1 MEKIKRFLSKIKY
14 YRAVCLAISFVTLI
28 IGIIMSIIISVG
40 ANKYQDQ
47 TVAKRWD
54 KSGNC
59 SHISVFIKD
68 TAFFSKTDVDGF
80 EYELNN
86 KLDFNSVFAEN
97 EESRRFIDCYVSKT
111 SITLEGPCRTMDVN
125 CMAVGGDFFKF
136 HPVKLLSGMYFS
148 GNDLMQ
154 DGIILDEETAW
165 QLFGSSD
172 VEGQKVLFG
181 DRVLFVKGVYK
192 KNEGKIYNYARGE
205 KPEIFVPFE
214 LLNSDEVP
222 LYITSLEVCMPNPI
236 KNFAANIMTDLI
248 KMDSSTYEVVDN
260 SSRYSVENLWMVY
273 KNKKYRSMQN
283 HDIIYPYWEKIARY
297 EEDLLAPKA
306 VVMVVSFVTSGTV
319 FIGLLLYDISKL
331 TKLKKRND
339 DN

>member
-14 YRAVCLAISFVTLI
+14 YRAVCLAISLVTLI
-28 IGIIMSIIISVG
+28 IGIVMSIIISIG

-47 TVAKRWD
+47 TVSKRWD
-54 KSGNC
+54 KSGNS
-59 SHISVFIKD
+59 SHVSVFIKD
-68 TAFFSKTDVDGF
+68 TAFFTKTDVDGF
-80 EYELNN
+80 EYELNE
-86 KLDFNSVFAEN
+86 KLDFNSVFAES

-111 SITLEGPCRTMDVN
+111 TITLEGPCKTMGVN

-136 HPVKLLSGMYFS
+136 HPVKLLSGTYFS

-154 DGIILDEETAW
+154 DGVILDEETAW
-165 QLFGSSD
+165 QLFGSSN

-181 DRVLFVKGVYK
+181 DRVLYVKGVYK
-192 KNEGKIYNYARGE
+192 KSEGKIYNYARGD

-214 LLNSDEVP
+214 LLNSEETP

-248 KMDSSTYEVVDN
+248 TMDSSTYEIVDN
-260 SSRYSVENLWMVY
+260 SSRYSVENLWMIY

-306 VVMVVSFVTSGTV
+306 VVKVVSFVTSGTV
-319 FIGLLLYDISKL
+319 FIGLLLYEISKL

-339 DN
+339 D

>member
-14 YRAVCLAISFVTLI
+14 YRAVCLLVSFVTLI
-28 IGIIMSIIISVG
+28 VGIVMSIVISVG
-40 ANKYQDQ
+40 ANKYSDQ

-68 TAFFSKTDVDGF
+68 TAFFGKTDIDRF
-80 EYELNN
+80 EYELES
-86 KLDFNSVFAEN
+86 KLDYNSVYSEK
-97 EESRRFIDCYVSKT
+97 EDSRRYIDCYAAKS
-111 SITLEGPCRTMDVN
+111 SITLEGPSKKQEVN
-125 CMAVGGDFFKF
+125 CLAVGGDFFKF
-136 HPVKLLSGMYFS
+136 HPVKMISGTYFS

-154 DGIILDEETAW
+154 DGVILDEETAW
-165 QLFGSSD
+165 QLFGSTD

-181 DRVLFVKGVYK
+181 DRVLYVKGVYEK
-192 KNEGKIYNYARGE
+192 SGGKIYNYARGE
-205 KPEIFVPFE
+205 KAEIFVPFE
-214 LLNSDEVP
+214 LLNSDLVP

-236 KNFAANIMTDLI
+236 DKFAVNIMNGLFTDNSL
-248 KMDSSTYEVVDN
+248 YEVVDN
-260 SSRYSVENLWMVY
+260 SSRYSVENLWTVY

-306 VVMVVSFVTSGTV
+306 VVMVVSFVISGTV
-319 FIGLLLYDISKL
+319 FIGLLLYEISKL

-339 DN
+339 D